1 MVVSMDH
8 GDKADVHPTIK
19 YPIGHRLALLALSG
33 QYGYHSLEARSP
45 ELLSVSQEAQ
55 VLQLTF
61 IGTSEL
67 RTSNAK
73 ELRGFEVITYDGKT
87 HHSRLSGGCDS
98 HTPASCYTPKERP
111 RGVYATHG
119 VLTRM
124 LTSRALRASP

>member
-8 GDKADVHPTIK
+8 GDKTDVHPTIK

-61 IGTSEL
+61 TGTSEL
-67 RTSNAK
+67 RTSDAK
-73 ELRGFEVITYDGKT
+73 ELRGIEVITCDGKLI
-87 HHSRLSGGCDS
+87 HSQALWRVRQS
-98 HTPASCYTPKERP
+98 HSSFLLHSEGKTF
-111 RGVYATHG
+111 GVYATHG

-124 LTSRALRASP
+124 LTSRAPRVSP